1 MELAAAA
8 DYPQLLTWCYPVAVD
23 AYGLTAARVW
33 LRAVHSARVQRW
45 AKLSSLFVL
54 MVSMAAG
61 GLHAFARGGQLPTWA
76 TFVVS
81 MLPALML
88 GLAVHLL
95 VLVRADHA
103 PAGGAVSVAAPVTGF
118 APPAVNTATP
128 GVMPTHELATTEE
141 LPPAAAVS
149 MPAVA
154 AVPAATA
161 EPALRQR
168 PTKRAAARAFY
179 DAEIGPGDRRGSSE
193 LGELFAERFAVHE
206 ATGRQ
211 WVVAFRREDEAA
223 GLEAAS

>member
-61 GLHAFARGGQLPTWA
+61 GLHAFARGGELPTWA

-95 VLVRADHA
+95 VLVRADQA
-103 PAGGAVSVAAPVTGF
+103 PAGGAVSVTAFTQ
-118 APPAVNTATP
+118 PAGKTATP
-128 GVMPTHELATTEE
+128 RGVPTPGLGTAGE
-141 LPPAAAVS
+141 PMGAAA
-149 MPAVA
+149 
-154 AVPAATA
+154 
-161 EPALRQR
+161 E
-168 PTKRAAARAFY
+168 
-179 DAEIGPGDRRGSSE
+179 E
-193 LGELFAERFAVHE
+193 
-206 ATGRQ
+206 
-211 WVVAFRREDEAA
+211 
-223 GLEAAS
+223 